1 MSEWWKDGVIYQIYP
16 RSFQDTTGN
25 GIGDLKGITSRL
37 GYLEDLGIDAIWIS
51 PIFPS
56 PMKDAGYDVSDYT
69 GIDPTFGTLEDFEAL
84 VADAHARGMKVLLD
98 FVPSHTSD
106 QHPWFEEARASKDS
120 PKRDWYVWRDPAPD
134 GGPPT
139 NWISEFAGP
148 AWTLDEATG
157 QYYLHV
163 FLREQPSLNW
173 HNRELREAMY
183 DVMRT
188 WFDRGVDG
196 FRVDAVENM
205 GPDPEAGDNPPNP
218 DWVES
223 MGPARSHLG
232 TNTKHQPVIFDIA
245 REMRAVAEEY
255 DPPRLLVGEAYGEI
269 PQVMKYYGDALD
281 AFQQPFNFLLIE
293 AEWDAGNLVGL
304 ITEYEAALPEGA
316 WPNWVLGNHDRARI
330 ASRVGPAQA
339 RNAMMLLLTI
349 RGTPTIYQGDELGME
364 NVAIP
369 PDRVQDPWEKNVPGQ
384 GLGRDPVRTPIA
396 WEDGPFGGFSTVD
409 PWLPMDLGPE
419 RVVARQIASE
429 GSMLAFTRALLK
441 LRREMP
447 ELRRGTLEDVRAEG
461 DVLRYARVLDGS
473 RIEVLLNIGTEEAM
487 LRPEGA
493 LILSTSGDSALAED
507 PLAPGEGRII
517 RAK

>member
-1 MSEWWKDGVIYQIYP
+1 MREWWKDGVIYQIYP
-16 RSFQDTTGN
+16 RSFQDTTGT
-25 GIGDLKGITSRL
+25 GVGDLKGIESRL
-37 GYLEDLGIDAIWIS
+37 DYLARLGIDAIWIS

-69 GIDPTFGTLEDFEAL
+69 GIDPTFGTLEDFESLTA
-84 VADAHARGMKVLLD
+84 AAHARGMKVLLD

-106 QHPWFEEARASKDS
+106 QHPWFQEARASKDS
-120 PKRDWYVWRDPAPD
+120 HKRDWYVWRDPGPD

-157 QYYLHV
+157 QYYLHI
-163 FLREQPSLNW
+163 FLTEQPSLNW
-173 HNRELREAMY
+173 RNPELRAAMY
-183 DVMRT
+183 DVMRV

-205 GPDPEAGDNPPNP
+205 APDPEAGDNPPNP
-218 DWVES
+218 EWVES

-232 TNTKHQPVIFDIA
+232 TNTKHLPVIFEIA

-293 AEWDAGNLVGL
+293 APWEAETLAGL
-304 ITEYEAALPEGA
+304 IADYEAALPEGA

-330 ASRVGPAQA
+330 ASRVGAAQA
-339 RNAMMLLLTI
+339 RNAMLMLLTL

-364 NVAIP
+364 NVTIP
-369 PDRVQDPWEKNVPGQ
+369 PERVQDPWEKNVPGQ

-396 WEDGPFGGFSTVD
+396 WEEAPFGGFSTVE
-409 PWLPMDLGPE
+409 PWLPMDLGAA
-419 RVVARQIASE
+419 RIVARQEEDEA
-429 GSMLAFTRALLK
+429 SMLAFTRTLLALRKETPALT
-441 LRREMP
+441 
-447 ELRRGTLEDVRAEG
+447 RGSLEEVRAEG
-461 DVLRYARVLDGS
+461 AVLRYTRRLGET
-473 RIEVLLNIGTEEAM
+473 RLEVALNTGTTPAEIDLA
-487 LRPEGA
+487 GA
-493 LILSTSGDSALAED
+493 LLVSTHPGAEAGGR
-507 PLAPGEGRII
+507 LRPGEGRVT
-517 RAK
+517 RAG